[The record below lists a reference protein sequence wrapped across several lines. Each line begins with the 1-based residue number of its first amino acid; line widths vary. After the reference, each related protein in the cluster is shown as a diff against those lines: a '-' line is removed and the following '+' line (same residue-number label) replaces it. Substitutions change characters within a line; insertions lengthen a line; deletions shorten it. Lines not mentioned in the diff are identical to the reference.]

1 MALYNFPLANVYH
14 MAFGRRS
21 IMKTYSVRLHMENSF
36 RRQMLLPWPLLI
48 ENLPDFK
55 TVFLVFYTVN
65 FLCFRENRVN
75 MKGASTGKATRK
87 CVHKFW
93 RNSQFPFLTRTTLI
107 RVKFDDFF
115 LSTREIK
122 SFSMYQLS
130 KKKLPS
136 GKRAICVFRSLK
148 NPCFS

>member
-21 IMKTYSVRLHMENSF
+21 IIKTYSVRLHMEDSF
-36 RRQMLLPWPLLI
+36 RRQMLLLWPLLV

-65 FLCFRENRVN
+65 FLCFRGNRVN
-75 MKGASTGKATRK
+75 MKGASTGK

-93 RNSQFPFLTRTTLI
+93 RNSQFLFLTRTTLI
-107 RVKFDDFF
+107 RVKFDYFF
-115 LSTREIK
+115 SINDR
-122 SFSMYQLS
+122 
-130 KKKLPS
+130 KKKPIHVPIVKKKKSPS
-136 GKRAICVFRSLK
+136 GKCAICDFRSLK
-148 NPCFS
+148 NHCFS